1 MGPEVG
7 AVEGSRTILLWSSTG
22 AHGGPMALPGIQE
35 VNRVPKYFFLHRL
48 KWKVSCGLTLFSSF
62 LYK

>member
-7 AVEGSRTILLWSSTG
+7 AVEGSRTILLWSRTG

-48 KWKVSCGLTLFSSF
+48 KWKVPCGLT
-62 LYK
+62 